1 MTFGS
6 TKDRL
11 YLTIF
16 DDKLNILRV
25 DKFQYFQFSSH
36 NMFFEFINS
45 NFLNSVIIVISN
57 YWSVSIAACLS
68 SFVRL
73 FTGRFA
79 KESFDCESQFVV
91 TKTIPL

>member
-16 DDKLNILRV
+16 DDKLNIVRV
-25 DKFQYFQFSSH
+25 DIFLS
-36 NMFFEFINS
+36 ECINS

-73 FTGRFA
+73 FTGRYA

>member
-16 DDKLNILRV
+16 MIN
-25 DKFQYFQFSSH
+25 S
-36 NMFFEFINS
+36 MFFNTFSFPATIFLFECINS

-57 YWSVSIAACLS
+57 YWSVSIAACLL

-73 FTGRFA
+73 FTGRYA

>member
-16 DDKLNILRV
+16 MINSMFSRV
-25 DKFQYFQFSSH
+25 DIFL
-36 NMFFEFINS
+36 FECINS

-73 FTGRFA
+73 FTGRYA

>member
-11 YLTIF
+11 YLTIS
-16 DDKLNILRV
+16 DDKLLTIDIFL
-25 DKFQYFQFSSH
+25 
-36 NMFFEFINS
+36 FECINS

-57 YWSVSIAACLS
+57 YWSVSIAACLL

-73 FTGRFA
+73 FTGRYA

>member
-16 DDKLNILRV
+16 MINSMFSRV
-25 DKFQYFQFSSH
+25 DIL
-36 NMFFEFINS
+36 FECINS
-45 NFLNSVIIVISN
+45 DFLNSVIIVISN
-57 YWSVSIAACLS
+57 YWSVSIAACFS

-73 FTGRFA
+73 FTGRYA

-91 TKTIPL
+91 TKTIPS

>member
-11 YLTIF
+11 YLIIL
-16 DDKLNILRV
+16 DDKLNIRSFPATIFL
-25 DKFQYFQFSSH
+25 
-36 NMFFEFINS
+36 FECINS

-73 FTGRFA
+73 FTGRYA

-91 TKTIPL
+91 TKTIHL

>member
-11 YLTIF
+11 YLTIS
-16 DDKLNILRV
+16 DDKLNILTV
-25 DKFQYFQFSSH
+25 DIFLL
-36 NMFFEFINS
+36 ECINS

-57 YWSVSIAACLS
+57 YWSVSIAACLL

-73 FTGRFA
+73 FTGRYA

>member
-1 MTFGS
+1 MGQQRI
-6 TKDRL
+6 D
-11 YLTIF
+11 LTIF
-16 DDKLNILRV
+16 DDKLNIVRV
-25 DKFQYFQFSSH
+25 DIFL
-36 NMFFEFINS
+36 FECINS

-57 YWSVSIAACLS
+57 YWSVSIAACLL

-73 FTGRFA
+73 FTGRYA

>member
-16 DDKLNILRV
+16 MINSI
-25 DKFQYFQFSSH
+25 FSR
-36 NMFFEFINS
+36 FDIPAKIFLFECINS

-57 YWSVSIAACLS
+57 YWSVSIAACFS

-73 FTGRFA
+73 FTGRYA

-91 TKTIPL
+91 TKTISL

>member
-16 DDKLNILRV
+16 MINSMFSRV
-25 DKFQYFQFSSH
+25 DIL
-36 NMFFEFINS
+36 FECINS

-57 YWSVSIAACLS
+57 YWSVSIAACLL

-73 FTGRFA
+73 FTGRYA

>member
-11 YLTIF
+11 YLTIS
-16 DDKLNILRV
+16 DDKLNILTV
-25 DKFQYFQFSSH
+25 DIFLL
-36 NMFFEFINS
+36 ECINS

-57 YWSVSIAACLS
+57 YWSVSIAACLL

-73 FTGRFA
+73 FTGRYA
-79 KESFDCESQFVV
+79 KESFDFESQFVV

>member
-16 DDKLNILRV
+16 MINSMFSRV
-25 DKFQYFQFSSH
+25 DIL
-36 NMFFEFINS
+36 FECINS

-57 YWSVSIAACLS
+57 YWSVSIAACLL

-73 FTGRFA
+73 FTGRYA

-91 TKTIPL
+91 TETIPL

>member
-16 DDKLNILRV
+16 MINSMFSRV
-25 DKFQYFQFSSH
+25 DIL
-36 NMFFEFINS
+36 FECINS

-57 YWSVSIAACLS
+57 YWSVSIAACLL

-73 FTGRFA
+73 FTGRYA

-91 TKTIPL
+91 TKTIPS

>member
-16 DDKLNILRV
+16 MINSMFSRV
-25 DKFQYFQFSSH
+25 DI
-36 NMFFEFINS
+36 FECINS

-57 YWSVSIAACLS
+57 YWSVSIAACLL

-73 FTGRFA
+73 FTGRYA

>member
-11 YLTIF
+11 YLTIS
-16 DDKLNILRV
+16 DDKLNILTV
-25 DKFQYFQFSSH
+25 DIFLL
-36 NMFFEFINS
+36 ECINS

-73 FTGRFA
+73 FTGRYA

>member
-16 DDKLNILRV
+16 MINSMFSRV
-25 DKFQYFQFSSH
+25 DIL
-36 NMFFEFINS
+36 FECTNS

-57 YWSVSIAACLS
+57 YWSVSIAACLL

-73 FTGRFA
+73 FTGRYA

-91 TKTIPL
+91 TKTIPS